1 MKCSLDP
8 LLPGGGGATEMNK
21 ATLKGLVVCPGGL
34 WGLRVAGEPGGW
46 SPELQG
52 GPAADE
58 EAGGAF
64 WRAF

>member
-1 MKCSLDP
+1 M
-8 LLPGGGGATEMNK
+8 
-21 ATLKGLVVCPGGL
+21 
-34 WGLRVAGEPGGW
+34 AGEPGGW

-52 GPAADE
+52 GQAGDE